1 MLIGAIILAGGRSRR
16 MGKPKESLPF
26 GDGTLLGHTSE
37 MLLSCAYPVVV
48 VARSPD
54 QDLPPLPLE
63 VDVLHDDEPDQG
75 PLYGLCAGLR
85 HLRTQC
91 DAAFTTGCDA
101 PFLTSAAVS
110 WLADQLGEH
119 EIVMPR
125 VGGILQ
131 PLCSIYR
138 CRILPRVEEL
148 LAGGVRKPRTLA
160 DELPTRILDDEELR
174 RFDPELSLLRGINTP
189 EEYEATLR
197 EAQSGD
203 LS

>member
-37 MLLSCAYPVVV
+37 MLLSCAHPVVV

-63 VDVLHDDEPDQG
+63 VDVLHDAEPDQG
-75 PLYGLCAGLR
+75 PLNGLCAGLR
-85 HLRTQC
+85 QLRTQC

-101 PFLTSAAVS
+101 PFLTSVAVS

-119 EIVMPR
+119 DIVMPR
-125 VGGILQ
+125 AGGILQ
-131 PLCSIYR
+131 PLCAIYR

-160 DELPTRILDDEELR
+160 DELPTRILDDEELL
-174 RFDPELSLLRGINTP
+174 RFDPELSFLRGINTP